1 MSKFTTEVRFICES
15 ESGLVESK
23 GFNSISEILY
33 LSAPKIFNFDFP
45 IFDESYRLPL
55 ETKILRHYYTREISE
70 ETVGLWKLR
79 LQDRLCM
86 IMPYYNQLYKSEL
99 IKFNPLYNYD
109 LTSDYKKTKEGEN
122 TATGTT
128 GEIENYNKENY
139 KIEVGKEINNENGS
153 INDINNGTKEYT
165 DDENINKS
173 KYGTVNNDDTISETE
188 TIDTTDNRTISK
200 KGEDK
205 RTPDLT
211 ELRTPNL
218 TDARA
223 PLLKETRTPDLTD
236 ARAPLLKETRT
247 PDLTDARAP
256 LLKETRTPDLTD
268 ARAPLLKETRTPDLT
283 DARAPL
289 LKEDHRVDDTKWNY
303 YSDTPQGSISKL
315 EVENDAYLT
324 NATKDTNIGSNV
336 VEYTGSESTTHT
348 GTETKEITGSE
359 STSHTGTETKEWTGS
374 ESTSHTGTETKEWT
388 GSESTSHT
396 GTETKEWTGSESTS
410 HTGTEKTENTGT
422 ETTTK
427 QETITDSDTVNTDK
441 TKDSVI
447 TKREDSGE
455 TSEETKQKGGNEAT
469 QNIENILS
477 HDESEKNTTD
487 TTNANETYS
496 NTKNVTKNDNAIFT
510 NTEDYIHHV
519 VGKTGDKSYSKM
531 LMEFRDSFLN
541 IDAMII
547 KDLSNLFFGL
557 WE

>member
-256 LLKETRTPDLTD
+256 LLKE
-268 ARAPLLKETRTPDLT
+268 
-283 DARAPL
+283 
-289 LKEDHRVDDTKWNY
+289 DHRVDDTKWNY

-348 GTETKEITGSE
+348 GTETKEI
-359 STSHTGTETKEWTGS
+359 
-374 ESTSHTGTETKEWT
+374 T

>member
-86 IMPYYNQLYKSEL
+86 IMPYYNQLYESEL

-109 LTSDYKKTKEGEN
+109 LSSDYKKTKEGEN
-122 TATGTT
+122 TATGTV
-128 GEIENYNKENY
+128 GEIENYNKDNY
-139 KIEVGKEINNENGS
+139 KIEVGKEINTEDGTV
-153 INDINNGTKEYT
+153 NDINNGSKEYI
-165 DDENINKS
+165 DGENINKS
-173 KYGTVNNDDTISETE
+173 RYGFVNNDDTISETE
-188 TIDTTDNRTISK
+188 TIDTTDNRTINK
-200 KGEDK
+200 TGKEE
-205 RTPDLT
+205 RTPELT
-211 ELRTPNL
+211 EL
-218 TDARA
+218 
-223 PLLKETRTPDLTD
+223 
-236 ARAPLLKETRT
+236 RT

-336 VEYTGSESTTHT
+336 IEY
-348 GTETKEITGSE
+348 
-359 STSHTGTETKEWTGS
+359 TGS

-410 HTGTEKTENTGT
+410 HTGTEKTEHTGT
-422 ETTTK
+422 ETIK
-427 QETITDSDTVNTDK
+427 KEETITDNDIINTDK
-441 TKDSVI
+441 TDNSII
-447 TKREDSGE
+447 TKRENNAE
-455 TSEETKQKGGNEAT
+455 TSGETKQKGGNEVT
-469 QNIENILS
+469 QNNENIVR
-477 HDESEKNTTD
+477 HDEGEKNTTD
-487 TTNANETYS
+487 TTNANETYT
-496 NTKNVTKNDNAIFT
+496 NTKNITKNDNAVFA

-519 VGKTGDKSYSKM
+519 IGKTGDKSYSKM